1 MEWAGTVITMS
12 QKEVGRLRVLEQVRH
27 GTLSQAAA
35 AGVLQISVRQLR
47 RIQRRYEAEGEAALA
62 HGLRGRSS
70 NRKLDEALVL
80 RAQQLIARHYADFGP
95 TLATEALAERHA
107 IALSVESV
115 RTLMRTAGLWRAKRR
130 RVVPIHPIRERR
142 PRRGEL
148 IQIDGSPH
156 DWFEGRAPRCTLLV
170 FIDDATSE
178 LMALRFVPTET
189 TTGYLLALRQ
199 HIVEHGLP
207 ACVYSDRH
215 SIFRT
220 TNAQDPRPTAFACA
234 LERLG
239 VEGIQ
244 ANSPQA
250 KGRVERAN
258 QTLQDRLIKA
268 MRLAGINDMDAAN
281 AWLSTYIKAH
291 NQRFAVAARE
301 PEDAHVPYQGSP
313 EGLDL
318 ALAYHHER
326 RLSKTLSCQFQQQ
339 IIQVHAPG
347 QQRRLA
353 GQQVR
358 IIEHLDGRLELL
370 HGRVSLAFEAVHK
383 KDYVKPV
390 EDAKSLNTRV
400 HKALSRR
407 PVIPAADHPWR
418 RWEGPAPNPR
428 TQPQAMP

>member
-1 MEWAGTVITMS
+1 MITMS

-47 RIQRRYEAEGEAALA
+47 RIQRRYEAEGEAALVQ
-62 HGLRGRSS
+62 GLRGRGS

-80 RAQQLIARHYADFGP
+80 RAQQLIANHYADFGP
-95 TLATEALAERHA
+95 TLATETLAEHHG
-107 IALSVESV
+107 ITLSVESV
-115 RTLMRTAGLWRAKRR
+115 RTLMRAAGLWRAKRR
-130 RVVPIHPIRERR
+130 RVVPIHPMRERR

-178 LMALRFVPTET
+178 LMALRFAPTET
-189 TTGYLLALRQ
+189 TTDYLLTLRQ
-199 HIVEHGLP
+199 HITEHGLP
-207 ACVYSDRH
+207 MCLYSDRH
-215 SIFRT
+215 TIFRSPSAENPQAT
-220 TNAQDPRPTAFACA
+220 YFARA

-239 VEGIQ
+239 IEGIQ

-268 MRLAGINDMDAAN
+268 MRLARINDIEAAN
-281 AWLSTYIKAH
+281 AWLPTYMKAH
-291 NQRFAVAARE
+291 NQRFAVAPSE
-301 PEDAHVPYQGSP
+301 PEDAHVAYQGSP
-313 EGLDL
+313 EELDF

-326 RLSKTLSCQFQQQ
+326 CLSKTLSCQFKQQ
-339 IIQVHAPG
+339 IVQIHAPG
-347 QQRRLA
+347 KQRRLA
-353 GQQVR
+353 GQRIR
-358 IIEHLDGRLELL
+358 IIEHLDARLELL
-370 HGRVSLAFEAVHK
+370 HGRVSLEFKAVHK

-400 HKALSRR
+400 QESLSKR
-407 PVIPAADHPWR
+407 PVIPAANHPWR
-418 RWEGPAPNPR
+418 RWDGPVPSSR
-428 TQPQAMP
+428 TQAQTVP